1 MGQVVCVK
9 HVALWL
15 SAPKAASPTVPSPLR
30 AFKTLS
36 VRWECKMLLLSPVS
50 LSCSEGA
57 A

>member
-1 MGQVVCVK
+1 MGQEVCVK

-15 SAPKAASPTVPSPLR
+15 SAPKAVPSPPR

-36 VRWECKMLLLSPVS
+36 VRWECKMLVLSPVS